1 VPGWAVPPRVLLVDD
16 DEVNRRVS
24 SKFLQVFGCTIDVAV
39 DGVGAVERM
48 NLEKY
53 DLVLMDIVMPK
64 LDGITAT
71 SMIRQFDHMTPIISM
86 TSNSKPNE
94 IMSYYSSGMN
104 DILPKPFTQDGLLD
118 MLEKH
123 LMHLKVIQQMAQ
135 IPRSVGIPPLSDSA
149 FEQALAVGASNNSLM
164 AAGGGGGSDE
174 SDGRINPLAGM
185 GLTDEQYTMILQN
198 LVNGESFPGVP
209 LPPDIAGGVPSVNG
223 VKRGLEDDEDGRDGK
238 RGRFEV
244 VE

>member
-16 DEVNRRVS
+16 DAVSRRLS

-39 DGVGAVERM
+39 DGVGAVNKM

-64 LDGITAT
+64 LDGVSAT
-71 SMIRQFDHMTPIISM
+71 SLIRQFDHMTPIISM

-94 IMSYYSSGMN
+94 IIKYYSSGMN
-104 DILPKPFTQDGLLD
+104 DVLPKPFTRDGLLD

-123 LMHLKVIQQMAQ
+123 LMHLKVIQTMSK
-135 IPRSVGIPPLSDSA
+135 IPRSVGIPPLSDAS
-149 FEQALAVGASNNSLM
+149 FDQALQMQMQGGALL
-164 AAGGGGGSDE
+164 GGGED
-174 SDGRINPLAGM
+174 DGKINPLAGM
-185 GLTDEQYTMILQN
+185 GLTDDQYTMILQN
-198 LVNGESFPGVP
+198 LVNGESFMGVGS
-209 LPPDIAGGVPSVNG
+209 LDGSLDGMGAG
-223 VKRGLEDDEDGRDGK
+223 VKRGLDDGSDGREPK
-238 RGRFEV
+238 RSRFEV